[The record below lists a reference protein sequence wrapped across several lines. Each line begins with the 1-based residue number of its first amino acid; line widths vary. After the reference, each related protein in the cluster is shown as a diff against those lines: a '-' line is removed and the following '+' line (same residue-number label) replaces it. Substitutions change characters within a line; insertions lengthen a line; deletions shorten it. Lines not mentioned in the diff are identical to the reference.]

1 MSAERK
7 ESVARSGET
16 RVINAPDGKSPH
28 AKPKKAPAKPKKAPA
43 KTATETPETPAE

>member
-16 RVINAPDGKSPH
+16 QVINVPARKSQ
-28 AKPKKAPAKPKKAPA
+28 AAKPKKAPA